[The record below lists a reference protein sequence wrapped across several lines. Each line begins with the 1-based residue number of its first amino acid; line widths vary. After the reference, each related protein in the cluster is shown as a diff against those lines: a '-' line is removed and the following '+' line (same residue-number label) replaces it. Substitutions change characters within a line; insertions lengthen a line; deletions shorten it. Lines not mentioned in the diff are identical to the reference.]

1 MKTGIHTIFWLGMA
15 VCLPFWAA
23 LGQSADPT
31 QLTAPVADLLKEQL
45 ASFRSLELQGL
56 VCADCTNGVA
66 MVRNKGGEPTVVRT
80 GSVLSLMAG
89 DIPFRVT
96 VTDVTDEGIGLFAD
110 GLDESLRIPVA
121 FARKAA
127 RSAVTPPAGSLRY
140 VEFDQMPLRQ
150 ALKMLA
156 DQSQRNYICSEEAAQ
171 TKISLFLRDIPVQD
185 LIEELCK
192 SHALWYADRKGD
204 SGSVRIL
211 TMREFQENL
220 ASFQQDEQSETF
232 TLLYPNVTEVGM
244 ILLGLYRDRV
254 VFSLGD
260 QDLQEDDL
268 SDLSRRFDRFN
279 AMSRAANSDL
289 MGEFSLQNT
298 YSVSGRSSRRSG
310 VYTLSRDGGLEQVLR
325 RDQTLKPLHAEDA
338 ANIQKAIESGG
349 ATNQVGAAAGAV
361 DAYRNNLPPI
371 YVTASRRNNML
382 IVRTSD
388 PRVMEDIRALV
399 KRIDQPTPMVLL
411 EMKII
416 ELTLDDDFNTIV
428 DYTAEGNFNTG
439 GNEHHTV
446 WNTANRAGQ
455 RIADAMTFQIVNK
468 ALTARLQALQERGN
482 TKVLATP
489 TLLTANNEVSQLFI
503 GKEVPI
509 TRNVES
515 STVVTENNV
524 VAMPETT
531 VEFERIGTQ
540 LLVTPSINADRTV
553 MLRLLQQNSDLASE
567 KGSIPVYNSQA
578 GEVSNIPVDI
588 VESRS
593 VTGTFMAKDQM
604 AIAVGGLIR
613 ETSSEKRSGIPI
625 LMDIPYLGWLFRSTK
640 IVKAR
645 TELLIL
651 ITPHVISTPS
661 ESGGV
666 SSRVLRQS
674 KNPDMNPY
682 IPGDQANPGIKEQ
695 KEWRVDLTP

>member
-1 MKTGIHTIFWLGMA
+1 MKTRIQTIFLAGVAA
-15 VCLPFWAA
+15 VLPVFAI
-23 LGQSADPT
+23 LGQQADPT
-31 QLTAPVADLLKEQL
+31 RLTAPVADLLKAQL
-45 ASFRSLELQGL
+45 ASFRSIELQGL
-56 VCADCTNGVA
+56 VCAAPTNGVA
-66 MVRNKGGEPTVVRT
+66 MIRVAGAEPVVVRS
-80 GSVLSLMAG
+80 GSELTLMAG

-96 VTDVTDEGIGLFAD
+96 VTDVTDEGIGLFAE
-110 GLDESLRIPVA
+110 GLDETLRLPVA

-127 RSAVTPPAGSLRY
+127 RAAQAPSEANLCY

-171 TKISLFLRDIPVQD
+171 IKVSLFLRDLPVQE
-185 LIEELCK
+185 LVEELCK

-260 QDLQEDDL
+260 QDLLEDDL

-279 AMSRAANSDL
+279 AMNRAANTDL
-289 MGEFSLQNT
+289 MGEFNLQNS
-298 YSVSGRSSRRSG
+298 YSVNGRSSRRSG
-310 VYTLSRDGGLEQVLR
+310 VYTLSREGGLEQVLR
-325 RDQTLKPLHAEDA
+325 RDQTLKPLRAEDA
-338 ANIQKAIESGG
+338 SKIQEAIEKAP
-349 ATNQVGAAAGAV
+349 ATNRVETAAQAV
-361 DAYRNNLPPI
+361 DPYRNNLPPI

-388 PRVMEDIRALV
+388 PRVMEDIRALIQ
-399 KRIDQPTPMVLL
+399 RIDQPTPMVLL
-411 EMKII
+411 ELKII
-416 ELTLDDDFNTIV
+416 ELTLDDDFTSIV
-428 DYTAEGNFNTG
+428 DYMADGNFNSG
-439 GNEHHTV
+439 GNQHHTL
-446 WNTANRAGQ
+446 WNSANKAGS
-455 RIADAMTFQIVNK
+455 IVADAMTFQIVNK
-468 ALTARLQALQERGN
+468 ALTARLQALQERGH